1 MLYDLTQVIRPQ
13 MPVYPGTESPSLQ
26 PACTLERDGYRETML
41 CLSSHTGTH
50 MDAPAHILP
59 GGLTLDK
66 LDISRFCGTAAVID
80 CQGRRIIT
88 AELLDGIDE
97 PVDFLLFHTCWDRF
111 WGDESYID
119 GFPVLDE
126 AAAHRCTKLCKKGI
140 GVDAISVD
148 LPDSELLP
156 NHYTLLEAGLVI
168 VENLRNLTPLV
179 GQRIRF
185 AALPL
190 LYAGADGAPVRAMG
204 EALEDA

>member
-13 MPVYPGTESPSLQ
+13 MPVYPGTESPRLQ
-26 PACTLERDGYRETML
+26 PACTLERHGYRETML
-41 CLSSHTGTH
+41 RLGSHTGTH

-59 GGLTLDK
+59 GGVTLDK
-66 LDISRFCGTAAVID
+66 MDISCFCGTAAVID
-80 CQGRRIIT
+80 CQSRRTIS
-88 AELLDGIDE
+88 ADLLDDIDE
-97 PVDFLLFHTCWDRF
+97 PVDFLLFHTGWDQCWD
-111 WGDESYID
+111 DESYYD

-126 AAAHRCTKLCKKGI
+126 AAAQRCTQLCKKGI

-156 NHYTLLEAGLVI
+156 NHYALLEAGLVI

-179 GQRIRF
+179 GRHVRF

-190 LYAGADGAPVRAMG
+190 LYAGADGAPVRAIG
-204 EALEDA
+204 EAPEDA